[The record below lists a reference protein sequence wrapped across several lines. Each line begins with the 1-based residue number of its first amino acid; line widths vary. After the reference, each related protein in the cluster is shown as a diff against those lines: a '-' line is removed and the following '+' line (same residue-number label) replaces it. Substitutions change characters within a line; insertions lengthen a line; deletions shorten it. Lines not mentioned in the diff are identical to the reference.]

1 MEEFSLDLSGLI
13 GYAASFFNSL
23 SPIIVIIGGLGLGMT
38 LIVGVLKL
46 VQSLKF
52 R

>member
-1 MEEFSLDLSGLI
+1 MEEFSLDLTGLI

-23 SPIIVIIGGLGLGMT
+23 SPIIVVIGGIGLGMT
-38 LIVGVLKL
+38 LIVGVLQL
-46 VQSLKF
+46 VRSLRF